1 MSIACNRLENNKQC
15 ATWRCRA
22 TPITGPNR
30 DLRNKFARTEMKR
43 NDLQKNSTHRA
54 KEKNITSAKKGNEK
68 IGIGKSKQS
77 LIRYVNDCNCNF
89 GFVRRFF
96 SHFILGLIVFFFV
109 VCGSCFYLCERIH
122 QIIMAMI
129 MMAANVWVCV
139 HTCLLSGAHTQKTQ
153 LNNYPSSSP
162 VCLLHTLFMVHYC
175 CSFVF
180 DRNRQD
186 TYSRYLMQN
195 TKTKIRYFLN
205 IFVNFSAIR
214 V

>member
-1 MSIACNRLENNKQC
+1 MKKSELVKVNNRWFAMWTIAIVILVLCVGFFLILFLAWLCFFCCLRFMLLFMREDTPNNNGDDYDGSKC
-15 ATWRCRA
+15 VSVRA
-22 TPITGPNR
+22 
-30 DLRNKFARTEMKR
+30 E
-43 NDLQKNSTHRA
+43 
-54 KEKNITSAKKGNEK
+54 
-68 IGIGKSKQS
+68 
-77 LIRYVNDCNCNF
+77 Y
-89 GFVRRFF
+89 
-96 SHFILGLIVFFFV
+96 
-109 VCGSCFYLCERIH
+109 
-122 QIIMAMI
+122 
-129 MMAANVWVCV
+129 
-139 HTCLLSGAHTQKTQ
+139 TCLLSGAHTQKTQ

-162 VCLLHTLFMVHYC
+162 VCLLHTLFMVHHC